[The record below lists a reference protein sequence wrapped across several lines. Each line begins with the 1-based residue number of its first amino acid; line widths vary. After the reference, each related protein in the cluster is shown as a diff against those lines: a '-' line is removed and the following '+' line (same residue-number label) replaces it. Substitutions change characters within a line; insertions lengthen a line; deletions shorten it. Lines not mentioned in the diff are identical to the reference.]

1 MVDMHVFVWCKWDEK
16 EAKEDAWFY
25 TRQEMTRMLD
35 LVMIT
40 GKKGMM
46 IRMEKWSE

>member
-1 MVDMHVFVWCKWDEK
+1 MCLCDVNEMKK
-16 EAKEDAWFY
+16 KLKKMLGSIQG
-25 TRQEMTRMLD
+25 RMTRMLD